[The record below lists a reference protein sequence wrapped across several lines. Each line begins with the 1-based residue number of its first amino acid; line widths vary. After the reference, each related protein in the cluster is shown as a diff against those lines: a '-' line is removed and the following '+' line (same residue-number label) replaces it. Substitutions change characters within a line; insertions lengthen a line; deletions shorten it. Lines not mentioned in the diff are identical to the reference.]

1 MKKVFTLVLAAVLS
15 LGAVNAKLI
24 FQESFDGKNGTVGK
38 LSAGDTNTDDFYNGS
53 TYEQTRWWTALG
65 SSNYI
70 QVVEGSLSY
79 DGYQT
84 EGLGNKAYLWST
96 GADDVRSFASS
107 AVTSGK
113 VYLAAIINVESV
125 KANTTP
131 DYFISLCDHANG
143 YYLGR
148 IYAKSIKD
156 GDNWVGFK
164 LGVAKA
170 NDGENYL
177 RYTSEVFT
185 TNTDILV
192 VIEYEF
198 VSGEKNDIVRLYVN
212 PTKQTSA
219 ATLECVQDTVTGGGI
234 AKGAGTQADPGTFG
248 LFGAFLRQGSYTP
261 KVYVD
266 EIKVATAWDDLW
278 AESEGEQEEEV
289 ASVDNIAALKEAE
302 AYKTVLLKSEPVVV
316 YNFSG
321 DLAVQDETG
330 AVILNDFFD
339 SHALSN
345 AKVGD
350 KLNNLSLAII
360 DSKDF
365 INGLPTARLF
375 TKTTPAIVSSGNSVE
390 PFEVTLDEAAKYGS
404 AWILVDNVEFATVLT
419 QFADGLVAIK
429 QGEATADIVVPS
441 GCDIIGEEIPVSAT
455 VTGVVTNNKDGVRIR
470 ISESA
475 NITNRVMAG
484 EATGLNTVSNN
495 SAAVKTMHEGKI
507 IITRDGKNYSVTGV
521 EIR

>member
-1 MKKVFTLVLAAVLS
+1 MKKVILLVLAAVLS
-15 LGAVNAKLI
+15 VGGVNAKLI
-24 FQESFDGKNGTVGK
+24 FQESFDGKNGTVGQ
-38 LSAGDTNTDDFYNGS
+38 LSAGATNSDDFFNGS
-53 TYEQTRWWTALG
+53 SYEQTRWWTALG
-65 SSNYI
+65 ASNYI
-70 QVVEGSLSY
+70 QVAEGSLSY

-84 EGLGNKAYLWST
+84 EGLGNKAYLWSS
-96 GADDVRSFASS
+96 GADDIRSFASS

-113 VYLAAIINVESV
+113 VYLAAIINVETL
-125 KANTTP
+125 KANASP

-156 GDNWVGFK
+156 GDNWVGYK

-177 RYTSEVFT
+177 RYTDEVFT
-185 TNTDILV
+185 VNSNVLV

-198 VSGEKNDIVRLYVN
+198 VAGEKNDIVRLYVN
-212 PTKQTSA
+212 PAKETSA
-219 ATLECVQDTVTGGGI
+219 ATLVCVQDTVTGGGV
-234 AKGAGTQADPGTFG
+234 AKGAGTQADPGTNG
-248 LFGAFLRQGSYTP
+248 LFGVMLRQGSYTP
-261 KVYVD
+261 KMYVD

-278 AESEGEQEEEV
+278 AESEGEQEEAKAEV
-289 ASVDNIAALKEAE
+289 ENIAALKSGE
-302 AYKTVLLKSEPVVV
+302 AYKAVLLKSEPVVV

-330 AVILNDFFD
+330 AVIIDDFFD
-339 SHALSN
+339 SHLLSN

-350 KLNNLSLAII
+350 KLNNLTLAII

-365 INGLPTARLF
+365 INGLSTARLYA
-375 TKTTPAIVSSGNSVE
+375 KTTPAIVSSGNSVE
-390 PFEVTLDEAAKYGS
+390 AFEVTLDEAAKYGA
-404 AWILVDNVEFATVLT
+404 AWIKVDNVEFATALK
-419 QFADGLVAIK
+419 QFADGLVGIK
-429 QGEATADIVVPS
+429 QGEASADIVVPS
-441 GCDIIGEEIPVSAT
+441 GCNIIGEVIPVSAS

-475 NITNRVMAG
+475 NISNRIMAG
-484 EATGLNTVSNN
+484 EATGIDAVS
-495 SAAVKTMHEGKI
+495 SERAAVKIVRDGKI
-507 IITRDGKNYSVTGV
+507 LIMRDGKNYSVTGV

>member
-1 MKKVFTLVLAAVLS
+1 MKKVFTLVLSAILS
-15 LGAVNAKLI
+15 LGAVQAKLI
-24 FQESFDGKNGTVGK
+24 FQESFDGKNGTIGR
-38 LSAGDTNTDDFYNGS
+38 LSAGETNSSDFFDGTN
-53 TYEQTRWWTALG
+53 YEQTRWWTALG
-65 SSNYI
+65 SSNFI
-70 QVVEGSLSY
+70 QVAEGSLSY

-84 EGLGNKAYLWST
+84 EGLGNKAYLWSS

-107 AVTSGK
+107 GVTSGK

-156 GDNWVGFK
+156 GDNWVGYK

-185 TNTDILV
+185 TNTNVLV

-198 VSGEKNDIVRLYVN
+198 VAGEKNDIVRLYVN
-212 PTKQTSA
+212 PTKETSA
-219 ATLECVQDTVTGGGI
+219 ATLECVQDTVTGGGV
-234 AKGAGTQADPGTFG
+234 AKGAKTQNDAGQYG
-248 LFGAFLRQGSYTP
+248 LFGAFLRQGTNTP

-266 EIKVATAWDDLW
+266 EIKVATAWADLW
-278 AESEGEQEEEV
+278 TEGEGEQEEEKAEV
-289 ASVDNIAALKEAE
+289 ENIAALKEGD

-316 YNFSG
+316 YNLSG

-330 AVILNDFFD
+330 AVIINDFFD
-339 SHALSN
+339 SHLLSN
-345 AKVGD
+345 VKVGD
-350 KLNNLSLAII
+350 KLSNLSLAII

-375 TKTTPAIVSSGNSVE
+375 TKTTPEIVSSGNSVD

-404 AWILVDNVEFATVLT
+404 AWIIVYNVEFATALT
-419 QFADGLVAIK
+419 KFDEGLIGIK
-429 QGEATADIVVPS
+429 QGEANADIVVPS
-441 GCDIIGEEIPVSAT
+441 GCDIIGEDIPVSAT

-475 NITNRVMAG
+475 NISNRVMPG
-484 EATGLNTVSNN
+484 EATGLNTVN
-495 SAAVKTMHEGKI
+495 SERAAVKTVRDGKI
-507 IITRDGKNYSVTGV
+507 VITRDGKNYSVTGV
-521 EIR
+521 EIQ